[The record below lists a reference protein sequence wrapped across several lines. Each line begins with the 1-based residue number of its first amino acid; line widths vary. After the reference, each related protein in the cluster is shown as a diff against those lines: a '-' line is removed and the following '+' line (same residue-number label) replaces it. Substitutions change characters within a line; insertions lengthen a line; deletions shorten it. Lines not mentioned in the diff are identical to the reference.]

1 MAMSQALTVVF
12 VDDED
17 EVRAPLAALV
27 KAEGFRVFE
36 ASSAREAL
44 RLLSRE
50 HVDVLFT
57 DVVMPDVDGIE
68 LAERARQ
75 MQPHIRVL
83 FATGFLARAV
93 TADRLG
99 KLLFKP
105 VRSKDIL
112 GALNDLM
119 QEPR

>member
-1 MAMSQALTVVF
+1 
-12 VDDED
+12 
-17 EVRAPLAALV
+17 
-27 KAEGFRVFE
+27 
-36 ASSAREAL
+36 
-44 RLLSRE
+44 
-50 HVDVLFT
+50 
-57 DVVMPDVDGIE
+57 
-68 LAERARQ
+68 

>member
-1 MAMSQALTVVF
+1 MSQALTVVF